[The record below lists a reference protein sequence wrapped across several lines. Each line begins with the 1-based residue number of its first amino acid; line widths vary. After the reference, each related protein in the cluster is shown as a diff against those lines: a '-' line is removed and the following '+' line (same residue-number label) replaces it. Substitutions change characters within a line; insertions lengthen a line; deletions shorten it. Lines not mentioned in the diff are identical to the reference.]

1 MWHLLRLIDTPVAE
15 PQNEF
20 TLARAPTVI
29 YDSEVPVTMNH
40 EFNETFQSDQYD
52 GKTSGKVELHNLVA
66 RL

>member
-40 EFNETFQSDQYD
+40 EFNETF
-52 GKTSGKVELHNLVA
+52 
-66 RL
+66 